1 MWFWVGA
8 VLAIVL
14 VVLYTKGRNL
24 QAEQAAPGSI
34 KTVMTKGNLTTDQEV
49 QRYVTRGWEL
59 VSTTPAGRKKVL
71 LTFRKL

>member
-1 MWFWVGA
+1 
-8 VLAIVL
+8 
-14 VVLYTKGRNL
+14 
-24 QAEQAAPGSI
+24 
-34 KTVMTKGNLTTDQEV
+34 MTKGNLTTDQEV